1 MSFQVKKCAPLRFK
15 FRGSRVF
22 CLNSTLFSFGAT
34 RKHLDKRMASCD
46 QHVMLP
52 SVNVML
58 SLPVNVVALPP
69 LAPRFLK
76 DPVAQTEG
84 MRKVAEWFGLN
95 KDEQTLVYFCGMALD
110 MPLEEIAGVSTC
122 SFICYVNSSSAYDQL
137 TMWVQVHAFF
147 RA

>member
-1 MSFQVKKCAPLRFK
+1 
-15 FRGSRVF
+15 
-22 CLNSTLFSFGAT
+22 
-34 RKHLDKRMASCD
+34 MASCD
-46 QHVMLP
+46 QHAMLP

-76 DPVAQTEG
+76 DPVAQAEG
-84 MRKVAEWFGLN
+84 MGKVAEWFGLN
-95 KDEQTLVYFCGMALD
+95 KDEQTLVHFCGMALD

-122 SFICYVNSSSAYDQL
+122 SFLVHSSSAYDQL